1 MKYYNAQTQLIEG
14 LMLTY
19 YRRNNL
25 CAPHFTGGEQKPF
38 EAAWV
43 KEPQKGLHEWVVDVD
58 ITSSYPSH
66 IITLNMSNETFFGR
80 IMRLQ
85 EEEIVSYM
93 RNKEFPPFK
102 MIKEKNGEWE
112 VVVFEGKTLDTFNL
126 GIQRGILAVAP
137 CGSVFSTKKKGVVAD
152 VEKTVFFKRKE
163 VKGKRKVF
171 ELKANE
177 CEGAEKEKYKNRGK
191 EMDSL
196 QLALKIMMNA
206 FFGILSVPYSR
217 YFNTHIAEAITSCG
231 RWTIKQG
238 EKFCNELLNNPTEDM
253 LSMFKTNKVKDFHQK
268 DYVKYIDTDSLFVG
282 LGEWIHEQGFSDEWA
297 KLEDDVKIQM
307 IMDISRKMERYID
320 DRIFNETQLL
330 DYNSQVHDFKIGFKQ
345 EIIAKTALFVK
356 KKKYAYWLL
365 NKEGVPKNEIKV
377 TGLEIVRSESA
388 EAIRPRLKSIMEM
401 IMKQV
406 PDDEIAI
413 RMRKY
418 TSELNKLTPEDL
430 AANIGI
436 NNINK
441 YLSSGV
447 PIKGT
452 PWHVKGVHNYRLL
465 LNELG
470 LKDKYEDIHE
480 GLKAK
485 VIYVK
490 KNPYNID
497 TITFHEWPS
506 EFDKVVQFDSE
517 MMIDKF
523 FVKKV
528 RLLLDPLNKE
538 HIIDTNESAV
548 RLFF

>member
-1 MKYYNAQTQLIEG
+1 ME
-14 LMLTY
+14 
-19 YRRNNL
+19 
-25 CAPHFTGGEQKPF
+25 
-38 EAAWV
+38 
-43 KEPQKGLHEWVVDVD
+43 
-58 ITSSYPSH
+58 S
-66 IITLNMSNETFFGR
+66 
-80 IMRLQ
+80 
-85 EEEIVSYM
+85 
-93 RNKEFPPFK
+93 
-102 MIKEKNGEWE
+102 
-112 VVVFEGKTLDTFNL
+112 
-126 GIQRGILAVAP
+126 
-137 CGSVFSTKKKGVVAD
+137 
-152 VEKTVFFKRKE
+152 
-163 VKGKRKVF
+163 
-171 ELKANE
+171 
-177 CEGAEKEKYKNRGK
+177 
-191 EMDSL
+191 
-196 QLALKIMMNA
+196 
-206 FFGILSVPYSR
+206 
-217 YFNTHIAEAITSCG
+217 
-231 RWTIKQG
+231 
-238 EKFCNELLNNPTEDM
+238 
-253 LSMFKTNKVKDFHQK
+253 DFIC
-268 DYVKYIDTDSLFVG
+268 YIDTDSLFVN
-282 LGEWIHEQGFSDEWA
+282 LGKWIKEQGYEKEFSVLPDEI
-297 KLEDDVKIQM
+297 KIEY
-307 IMDISRKMERYID
+307 IKNISRKMEKYID

-406 PDDEIAI
+406 PDDEIAS

-418 TSELNKLTPEDL
+418 TNELNKLTPEDL

-447 PIKGT
+447 PVKGT

-497 TITFHEWPS
+497 TITFHEWPR

-517 MMIDKF
+517 TMIDKF